1 LQYLSEKEEFPMV
14 LLIRRNSWLLG
25 LFLSSMLAF
34 EGRGQ
39 GIDEIS
45 QQPGTATVAS
55 ASQSPAKALA
65 EGDAAPDA
73 SFIGLNGKAFRLSEL
88 TDRGKNVV
96 LVFSRAHW

>member
-1 LQYLSEKEEFPMV
+1 MG
-14 LLIRRNSWLLG
+14 LLVRRKSWLVG
-25 LFLSSMLAF
+25 LFLSSMLLVEA
-34 EGRGQ
+34 RGQ
-39 GIDEIS
+39 GIGDTV
-45 QQPGTATVAS
+45 QQSGKGTVAA
-55 ASQSPAKALA
+55 ASQSPAKRLA